1 MSLKNSYTTS
11 DYLGWDS
18 MLNLVRKLYNDGNVR
33 MSLLISCGCFFGL
46 RISDLLTLSWEHLL
60 RDSTFSLVEKKT
72 GKRRTIKINPQLQG
86 HIRDCFLK
94 LEVTDIKEFCF
105 ISQKKTVYSIQR
117 INIIFK
123 DIKKKYNLKIEHFS
137 THSMRKTFGRQVVKM
152 AGENSEFALIKLSEM
167 FNHSDTMTTRRYLGL
182 RNEELLETYDLLSF

>member
-60 RDSTFSLVEKKT
+60 RDSTFSLVEK
-72 GKRRTIKINPQLQG
+72 
-86 HIRDCFLK
+86 
-94 LEVTDIKEFCF
+94 
-105 ISQKKTVYSIQR
+105 
-117 INIIFK
+117 
-123 DIKKKYNLKIEHFS
+123 
-137 THSMRKTFGRQVVKM
+137 
-152 AGENSEFALIKLSEM
+152 EN
-167 FNHSDTMTTRRYLGL
+167 R
-182 RNEELLETYDLLSF
+182 